1 MMNLK
6 ENSGITLV
14 ALVVTI
20 IVLVI
25 LAGITINLVA
35 GKEGLVTT
43 AQGIKANIETAEA
56 EGQAKINS
64 LQQAEYT
71 EDGAAIMNDED
82 APTINSMEVTD
93 LSSSSFTVKVNVTE
107 TGSGLAKIEYSIDD
121 GETYITPKYSQAKS
135 YTFENLEEGIYKVK
149 VRATDSNSNSS
160 YATQTVEIKISNID
174 GVKIPEGFYYVG
186 GTKDSGLVIS
196 DNSAD
201 KDKYKDQITVG
212 TDLAG
217 NQFVWIPVTYSN
229 FHLIEGYYNKSLQ
242 TNLSE
247 ATNPSREAGSNDVT
261 PYLPGKPNASNT
273 TVGTAES
280 KAMYKSVQDNGGFY
294 IARYEAGIANVDTN
308 GDPIDNY
315 SLETKVVATGDVK
328 PLSKAGLG
336 VWNSIAWGGKSSDTA
351 SDGLRGSDSADGAV
365 KVARSMY
372 TKSATCGVTSTLCY
386 GVQWDAV
393 MQFLDSNYLA
403 GNCADDS
410 IVKNGTDKGNY
421 SGSLES
427 TGYYAEKNIYDLA
440 GNVDEW
446 TMEAY
451 VSSYRV
457 GRGGDCFGSG
467 SIYPASNRFY
477 SSPDYSYDVVGFRV
491 ALYL

>member
-1 MMNLK
+1 MKKIEKYIKSNKGSITTVVLVTVLFFITILSTAYIVTATLRKSQLK
-6 ENSGITLV
+6 SEVTAKEVYEHDFNNIDTIIEDLRNASYDPASEG
-14 ALVVTI
+14 VTI
-20 IVLVI
+20 
-25 LAGITINLVA
+25 
-35 GKEGLVTT
+35 
-43 AQGIKANIETAEA
+43 
-56 EGQAKINS
+56 
-64 LQQAEYT
+64 
-71 EDGAAIMNDED
+71 
-82 APTINSMEVTD
+82 PT
-93 LSSSSFTVKVNVTE
+93 
-107 TGSGLAKIEYSIDD
+107 
-121 GETYITPKYSQAKS
+121 
-135 YTFENLEEGIYKVK
+135 
-149 VRATDSNSNSS
+149 
-160 YATQTVEIKISNID
+160 
-174 GVKIPEGFYYVG
+174 GFYYVG

-201 KDKYKDQITVG
+201 ENKYKGQTTVG
-212 TDLAG
+212 TELQG

-229 FHLIEGYYNKSLQ
+229 FHLIEGYWNGSLGSM
-242 TNLSE
+242 LSKD
-247 ATNPSREAGSNDVT
+247 TNPSREAGSNDVT

-308 GDPIDNY
+308 GEPIDNY

-336 VWNSIAWGGKSSDTA
+336 VWNSIAWGGTSSDTA
-351 SDGLRGSDSADGAV
+351 SDGLPGSDSADGAV

-440 GNVDEW
+440 GNVYEW
-446 TMEAY
+446 TMEACKSLSR
-451 VSSYRV
+451 VS
-457 GRGGDCFGSG
+457 RGGYYGLSG
-467 SIYPASNRFY
+467 SYDPASSRISTIPD
-477 SSPDYSYDVVGFRV
+477 SSGYDVGFRV

>member
-1 MMNLK
+1 MNSLYD
-6 ENSGITLV
+6 E
-14 ALVVTI
+14 
-20 IVLVI
+20 
-25 LAGITINLVA
+25 LAGL
-35 GKEGLVTT
+35 L
-43 AQGIKANIETAEA
+43 
-56 EGQAKINS
+56 
-64 LQQAEYT
+64 
-71 EDGAAIMNDED
+71 DGSNG
-82 APTINSMEVTD
+82 
-93 LSSSSFTVKVNVTE
+93 
-107 TGSGLAKIEYSIDD
+107 GSG
-121 GETYITPKYSQAKS
+121 G
-135 YTFENLEEGIYKVK
+135 
-149 VRATDSNSNSS
+149 AT
-160 YATQTVEIKISNID
+160 TVD
-174 GVKIPEGFYYVG
+174 GVPIPVGFYYVG
-186 GTKDSGLVIS
+186 GTKTSGLVIS

-201 KDKYKDQITVG
+201 ENKYQGQTTVG

-229 FHLIEGYYNKSLQ
+229 FHLIEGYSNGSLSSM
-242 TNLSE
+242 LSLE
-247 ATNPSREAGSNDVT
+247 TNPSREAGSNDVT

-280 KAMYKSVQDNGGFY
+280 KAMYKSVKDNGGFY

-315 SLETKVVATGDVK
+315 SLKTKVVATGDVK

-336 VWNSIAWGGKSSDTA
+336 VWNAIKWGGSGTDVNGLPGDDT
-351 SDGLRGSDSADGAV
+351 ADGAV

-403 GNCADDS
+403 GNCANDS
-410 IVKNGTDKGNY
+410 IVRNGTGKGNY

-440 GNVDEW
+440 GNVYEW

-451 VSSYRV
+451 GSGDRVS
-457 GRGGDCFGSG
+457 RGGNYNKSG
-467 SIYPASNRFY
+467 SNLPASTRINLR
-477 SSPDYSYDVVGFRV
+477 PDNSFVGFRV

>member
-1 MMNLK
+1 ML
-6 ENSGITLV
+6 
-14 ALVVTI
+14 
-20 IVLVI
+20 I
-25 LAGITINLVA
+25 LAGVSINLVIGQNGLIKKA
-35 GKEGLVTT
+35 GDAKDATEQAVEDDRT
-43 AQGIKANIETAEA
+43 A
-56 EGQAKINS
+56 INT
-64 LQQAEYT
+64 LY
-71 EDGAAIMNDED
+71 DEMVGFLD
-82 APTINSMEVTD
+82 ESNGG
-93 LSSSSFTVKVNVTE
+93 NGG
-107 TGSGLAKIEYSIDD
+107 GSGGGS
-121 GETYITPKYSQAKS
+121 GT
-135 YTFENLEEGIYKVK
+135 
-149 VRATDSNSNSS
+149 
-160 YATQTVEIKISNID
+160 TVD
-174 GVKIPEGFYYVG
+174 GVTIPVGFYYVG

-201 KDKYKDQITVG
+201 KDNYKDQTTVG

-229 FHLIEGYYNKSLQ
+229 FHLIEGYADNSLQ
-242 TNLSE
+242 TRLSQE
-247 ATNPSREAGSNDVT
+247 TNPSREAGATATAGT
-261 PYLPGKPNASNT
+261 PLANNSTA
-273 TVGTAES
+273 GTSES
-280 KAMYKSVQDNGGFY
+280 IAMYKSVKDNGGFY

-315 SLETKVVATGDVK
+315 SLKTKVVATGDVK

-403 GNCADDS
+403 GNCANDS
-410 IVKNGTDKGNY
+410 IVRNGTGKGNY

-440 GNVDEW
+440 GNVSEW
-446 TMEAY
+446 TMEACSSDY
-451 VSSYRV
+451 RVSRGGNSYTSSGSGGPASRRSSY
-457 GRGGDCFGSG
+457 DL
-467 SIYPASNRFY
+467 PD
-477 SSPDYSYDVVGFRV
+477 SSYNNLGFRV